1 MCSPAWATPGYPEPA
16 DHRLRDRMIDF
27 EHVPGQRRQPV
38 RPGVVAGAK
47 QNALLRPGCRVSHGI
62 VENLSDGA
70 THAGAVPSLAPEGG
84 SEESDKVVRQ
94 VHRHV
99 AETPQVTGPPP
110 RQVR

>member
-1 MCSPAWATPGYPEPA
+1 
-16 DHRLRDRMIDF
+16 MIDF

-62 VENLSDGA
+62 VENLSDGV
-70 THAGAVPSLAPEGG
+70 THVGTVPSLAPEGG